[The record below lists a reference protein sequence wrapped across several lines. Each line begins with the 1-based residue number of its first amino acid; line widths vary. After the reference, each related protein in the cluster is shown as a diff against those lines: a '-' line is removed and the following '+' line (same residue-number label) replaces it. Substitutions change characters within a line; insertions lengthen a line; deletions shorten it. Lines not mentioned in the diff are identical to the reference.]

1 MKKII
6 TKIALV
12 IVLIFSLS
20 GCASLGN
27 LFNSEATTDTTESV
41 VEEASLSDA
50 ELSALIQEIYDTV
63 IAQITDETY
72 DEIYAQV
79 LESLNEKIAS
89 GEITVSADSVQEAI
103 LQVLSS
109 AKSSIVGV
117 TNIENSSLGSGV
129 IYQKIGTIYYV
140 ITNYH
145 VVEDGTTFE
154 IEFSDGDSVEATLIG
169 YDTEVDIALLT
180 FNAEGLDQTI
190 TVSALGDSDTLAEGS
205 FVLAIGNPEGYDY
218 YGSVTLGVV
227 SGTDRVLDGDY
238 FIGYI
243 QHDAAINSGNS
254 GGALFNLAGE
264 VIGIN
269 TAKLAATEIEGMGFA
284 IPINLVKEVIANI
297 LAGNDETIKPVLGAT
312 ILDVSENVEAGV
324 ITITTTS
331 TVSGPM
337 GRPQTVT
344 TEEEF
349 TLPSGVTSGLF
360 ISSVTAGSSI
370 DDVIEYGDVI
380 VQIDDYAIDNLA
392 DYMDYFYDHYRNGDT
407 VSLVYYEY
415 ENETYASTPTTVSIT
430 LK

>member
-1 MKKII
+1 MKKFI
-6 TKIALV
+6 TRIALV
-12 IVLIFSLS
+12 MVLVFTLTGCGSLE
-20 GCASLGN
+20 N
-27 LFNSEATTDTTESV
+27 LFNTTANTETTSAA
-41 VEEASLSDA
+41 VEESSLSDV

-63 IAQITDETY
+63 VAQITDETY
-72 DEIYAQV
+72 DEIYGKV
-79 LESLNEKIAS
+79 LASLNEKIAS
-89 GEITVSADSVQEAI
+89 GEITVTANSIQDAI
-103 LQVLSS
+103 LTVIST
-109 AKSSIVGV
+109 AKSAIVGI
-117 TNIENSSLGSGV
+117 TNIDNSSLGSGV

-145 VVEDGTTFE
+145 VVEDGTSFE
-154 IEFSDGDSVEATLIG
+154 IEFSDGDSIEATLIG
-169 YDTEVDIALLT
+169 YDAEVDIALLT
-180 FNAEGLDQTI
+180 FDAEGLDQSI
-190 TVSALGDSDTLAEGS
+190 TVSALGDSDTLVEGS

-297 LAGNDETIKPVLGAT
+297 LAGNDETIKPVLGAS
-312 ILDVSENVEAGV
+312 ILDVAENVEDGV

-349 TLPSGVTSGLF
+349 TLPEAINGGLF
-360 ISSVTAGSSI
+360 IASVSTGSSI
-370 DDVIEYGDVI
+370 EGVIEYGDVI
-380 VQIDDYAIDNLA
+380 VQIDNYTITDFTQ
-392 DYMDYFYDHYRNGDT
+392 YMDYFYDHYRNGDT
-407 VSLVYYEY
+407 VTLVFYEY
-415 ENETYASTPTTVSIT
+415 ENESYAEAAKTVTIT

>member
-1 MKKII
+1 MKKSI
-6 TKIALV
+6 TKIALL
-12 IVLIFSLS
+12 IVLVFSLS

-27 LFNSEATTDTTESV
+27 LFNSNPTTNTEESV
-41 VEEASLSDA
+41 VKEAGLSDA
-50 ELSALIQEIYDTV
+50 ELSVLIQEIYDTV

-72 DEIYAQV
+72 DEIYAKV
-79 LESLNEKIAS
+79 LANLNEKIAS
-89 GEITVSADSVQEAI
+89 GEINVTADSVQETI
-103 LQVLSS
+103 LQVISS

-129 IYQKIGTIYYV
+129 IYQKIGSIYYV

-145 VVEDGTTFE
+145 VVEDGTNFE
-154 IEFSDGDSVEATLIG
+154 IEFSDGDSVEASLIG

-180 FNAEGLDQTI
+180 FDAEGLEQTI
-190 TVSALGDSDTLAEGS
+190 SVSGLGDSDGLAEGS

-227 SGTDRVLDGDY
+227 SGTNRVLDGDY
-238 FIGYI
+238 FIDYI

-254 GGALFNLAGE
+254 GGALFNLAGD

-269 TAKLAATEIEGMGFA
+269 TAKLASTDIEGMGFA

-297 LAGNDETIKPVLGAT
+297 LAGNYKTIKPVLGAT
-312 ILDVSENVEAGV
+312 ILDVSENVEDGI

-349 TLPSGVTSGLF
+349 TLPSGVMSGLF
-360 ISSVTAGSSI
+360 ISSVTSGSSI

-380 VQIDDYAIDNLA
+380 VQIDDYVIDNLA
-392 DYMDYFYDHYRNGDT
+392 DYMDYFYDHYRNGDAL
-407 VSLVYYEY
+407 SLVYYEY
-415 ENETYASTPTTVSIT
+415 ENETYALATSTVSIT